1 MIHILVVDDDVK
13 LNKTVCTYLNDCG
26 FEAKGVLDAQLAF
39 EEMYNNLYDLIVSDI
54 ISQLVIIT
62 KFLLSILSQKSMKI
76 IRVKAK
82 QYHDILSSFISK
94 ENSLM
99 FYKM

>member
-54 ISQLVIIT
+54 MII
-62 KFLLSILSQKSMKI
+62 
-76 IRVKAK
+76 
-82 QYHDILSSFISK
+82 
-94 ENSLM
+94 
-99 FYKM
+99 

>member
-39 EEMYNNLYDLIVSDI
+39 EEMYNNLYDLIV
-54 ISQLVIIT
+54 
-62 KFLLSILSQKSMKI
+62 
-76 IRVKAK
+76 
-82 QYHDILSSFISK
+82 
-94 ENSLM
+94 
-99 FYKM
+99 

>member
-39 EEMYNNLYDLIVSDI
+39 EENV
-54 ISQLVIIT
+54 
-62 KFLLSILSQKSMKI
+62 
-76 IRVKAK
+76 
-82 QYHDILSSFISK
+82 
-94 ENSLM
+94 
-99 FYKM
+99 